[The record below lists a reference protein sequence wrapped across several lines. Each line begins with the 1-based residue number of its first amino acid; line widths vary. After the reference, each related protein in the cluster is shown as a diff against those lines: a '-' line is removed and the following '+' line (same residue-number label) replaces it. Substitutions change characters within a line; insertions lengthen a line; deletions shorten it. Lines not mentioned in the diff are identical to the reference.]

1 MKLGLLLSALLIAWP
16 CLAELAQGSPKYG
29 GTVVVAVSTDPAGL
43 NPAITTQGG
52 VHLICGS
59 IFSGLVAH
67 DFNLTPVPDLAERWE
82 VSPDGRTY
90 TFYLAREAFFHDGV
104 PVTSA
109 DIEFTFE
116 QLLMKYHSRTRTS
129 VGDNLDRI
137 STPDAHTVVFEFKRP
152 YAAFLQLIDV
162 SNAPVMPRHIFEG
175 IDPLTNPH
183 NTSPVGSG
191 PFRFQEWRKGDHI
204 TLVRNDRYYKKSKP
218 YLDRV
223 VYRVMPSGLTAA
235 IAFEKEEV
243 DYLLNVSPLDAAR
256 FRRIAGVV
264 LAEKGR
270 EGYATVETL
279 IPNLTRAPLSDLRV
293 RRAIAHAVDKDF
305 LVDKLQFGMGVVA
318 TGPISHLLSW
328 AYNPTVVKYER
339 NLEIANRLL
348 DEAGHKRD
356 ASGMRFRLR
365 FVHAAGYSKI
375 AEALRDQLRE
385 AGIDVEL
392 HLLEFSA
399 AVEAVY
405 IKKDFDLG
413 FASFENGPDPDVG
426 VKRTVVSSNIG
437 PIPFSNGAGYRNPRV
452 DELFMLAA
460 SELDKQKRA
469 AYYFEAQDILTK
481 DLPYFWLYEPQSVS
495 AYRDGLKGMYEW
507 SAKSNAYFAQDA
519 WWAEGDRMAKAVP
532 RSRRLL
538 YLMLAVIALVSFT
551 AVKIFWSTRRRRAS
565 NIR

>member
-1 MKLGLLLSALLIAWP
+1 MKTSLVLNALLIAIP
-16 CLAELAQGSPKYG
+16 CVAGIAHGSPKYG

-67 DFNLTPVPDLAERWE
+67 DFNLNPVPDLAERWE
-82 VSPDGRTY
+82 ASPDGKTY
-90 TFYLAREAFFHDGV
+90 TFHLARAAVFHDGM
-104 PVTSA
+104 PVTSS
-109 DIEFTFE
+109 DIKFTFE

-162 SNAPVMPRHIFEG
+162 SNAPVMPRHVFEG
-175 IDPLTNPH
+175 TDPLTNPH

-191 PFRFQEWRKGDHI
+191 PLRFQEWRKGDHI
-204 TLVRNDRYYKKSKP
+204 TLVRNERYFKKGKP

-223 VYRVMPSGLTAA
+223 VYRVMPSGSTAA
-235 IAFEKEEV
+235 IAFEKGEV

-256 FRRIAGVV
+256 FKRMGGIV
-264 LAEKGR
+264 LTDKGR

-293 RRAIAHAVDKDF
+293 RRAIAHAIDKNF
-305 LVDKLQFGMGVVA
+305 LVDKLQFGMGVIA
-318 TGPISHLLSW
+318 TGPISHLLAW
-328 AYNPTVVKYER
+328 AYNPDVVKYER
-339 NLEIANRLL
+339 DLTLANRLL
-348 DEAGHKRD
+348 DEAGQKRD
-356 ASGMRFRLR
+356 PSGLRFRLK
-365 FVHAAGYSKI
+365 FVHAAGYSKV

-392 HLLEFSA
+392 QLLEFSA
-399 AVEAVY
+399 AVDAVY

-437 PIPFSNGAGYRNPRV
+437 PIPFSNGAGYRNLRV
-452 DELFMLAA
+452 DELFTLAA
-460 SELDKQKRA
+460 SELNKQERA
-469 AYYFEAQDILTK
+469 SYYFEAQEILTK

-495 AYRDGLKGMYEW
+495 AYREGLKGLYEW
-507 SAKSNAYFAQDA
+507 SAKSNVYFAQDA
-519 WWAEGDRMAKAVP
+519 WWAEGDRTAKPASG
-532 RSRRLL
+532 SRHRL
-538 YLMLAVIALVSFT
+538 YVVLALIALLSFA
-551 AVKIFWSTRRRRAS
+551 AVTILLFKRRRRGL